1 MEFNAREPLWVERY
15 RPSKIEDCILKTEA
29 KRVMSS
35 IVEDGHVPNML
46 FYGPPGTGKTTV
58 AKALCQ
64 ELGLDWTVVNASNER
79 GLDMIREKIYGFAS
93 TVSLGGEGKC
103 FILDEADYLTP
114 NAQSALRAASE
125 ELSDNCSFIMTANY
139 PNRIIEALHSRFT
152 GMDFSASKQEADRMQ
167 AEFFFRLTE
176 ILANESVEYDERVLA
191 EVVSKFF
198 PDNRKILN
206 KLQHYAKG
214 GQTIDEGILMQIEEV
229 NLDALINAIKDKKF
243 NLVKQWAADNKDN
256 DTSILYEGLYH
267 RVKELIVPDD
277 IPDAIMILEEAQ
289 RYDAVVPSKEL
300 HLASTAVELMMGV
313 DFK

>member
-1 MEFNAREPLWVERY
+1 MREPLWVERY
-15 RPSKIEDCILKTEA
+15 RPTKIEDCILKTDA
-29 KRVMSS
+29 QRVLSS

-46 FYGPPGTGKTTV
+46 FYGPPGTGKTTA

-93 TVSLGGEGKC
+93 TVSLGGNGKC

-125 ELSDNCSFIMTANY
+125 ELSSNCSFVMTANY

-152 GMDFSASKQEADRMQ
+152 GMDFSASKQDSERMQ

-176 ILANESVEYDERVLA
+176 ILFNESVEYDERVLA

-214 GQTIDEGILMQIEEV
+214 GNVVDEGILMEIEEV
-229 NLDALINAIKDKKF
+229 NLDSLIAAIKDKKF
-243 NLVKQWAADNKDN
+243 NQVKQWAADNKDN
-256 DTSILYEGLYH
+256 DTSILYEGLYQ
-267 RVKELIVPDD
+267 RMRDIVVPDS

-289 RYDAVVPSKEL
+289 RYDAIVPSKEL

>member
-1 MEFNAREPLWVERY
+1 MDFNQKEPLWVERY
-15 RPSKIEDCILKTEA
+15 RPKKVEHCILNKENQRALEA
-29 KRVMSS
+29 
-35 IVEDGHVPNML
+35 IVKDGHVPNML
-46 FYGPPGTGKTTV
+46 FYGPPGTGKTTA
-58 AKALCQ
+58 AKAICQ

-93 TVSLGGEGKC
+93 TVSLGGDGKC

-152 GMDFSASKQEADRMQ
+152 GMDFSASKEDADRMQ

-176 ILANESVEYDERVLA
+176 ILANESVEYDERVVA
-191 EVVSKFF
+191 QVVSKFF

-206 KLQHYAKG
+206 RLQHYAKG
-214 GQTIDEGILMQIEEV
+214 GNVIDEGILMEIEEV
-229 NLDALINAIKDKKF
+229 NIDSLIDAIKDKKF
-243 NLVKQWAADNKDN
+243 GLVKQWAADNKDN
-256 DTSILYEGLYH
+256 DTSVLYEGLYH
-267 RVKELIVPDD
+267 RLRDHIVADD

-289 RYDAVVPSKEL
+289 RYDSVVPSKEL

>member
-1 MEFNAREPLWVERY
+1 
-15 RPSKIEDCILKTEA
+15 
-29 KRVMSS
+29 
-35 IVEDGHVPNML
+35 
-46 FYGPPGTGKTTV
+46 
-58 AKALCQ
+58 
-64 ELGLDWTVVNASNER
+64 
-79 GLDMIREKIYGFAS
+79 MIREKIYGFAS
-93 TVSLGGEGKC
+93 TVSLGGNGKC

-125 ELSDNCSFIMTANY
+125 ELSSNCSFVMTANY

-152 GMDFSASKQEADRMQ
+152 GMDFSASKQDSERMQ

-176 ILANESVEYDERVLA
+176 ILFNESVEYDERVLA

-214 GQTIDEGILMQIEEV
+214 GNVVDEGILMEIEEV
-229 NLDALINAIKDKKF
+229 NLDSLIAAIKDKKF
-243 NLVKQWAADNKDN
+243 NQVKQWAADNKDN
-256 DTSILYEGLYH
+256 DTSILYEGLYQ
-267 RVKELIVPDD
+267 RMRDIVVPDS

-289 RYDAVVPSKEL
+289 RYDAIVPSKEL